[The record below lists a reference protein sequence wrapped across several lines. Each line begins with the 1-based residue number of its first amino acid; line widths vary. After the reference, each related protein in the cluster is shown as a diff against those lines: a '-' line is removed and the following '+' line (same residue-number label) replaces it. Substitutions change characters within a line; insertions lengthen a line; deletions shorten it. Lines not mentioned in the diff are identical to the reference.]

1 MSARKDDNC
10 LQRIHIVHTAHR
22 IYWFLYTL
30 SEFELK
36 GDVVDQPH
44 SERRDLCFWAGDGLA
59 GARSV
64 SQVVHCVHW
73 CCSRNAQKNQKNQ
86 FGKATLNYFKLL
98 IKSRFSDC
106 QFIMVQNIL
115 A

>member
-1 MSARKDDNC
+1 M
-10 LQRIHIVHTAHR
+10 HTAHR

-36 GDVVDQPH
+36 GDVVGQPH

-59 GARSV
+59 GARLM
-64 SQVVHCVHW
+64 SQVVHW

-86 FGKATLNYFKLL
+86 FRKATLNYL
-98 IKSRFSDC
+98 SY
-106 QFIMVQNIL
+106 
-115 A
+115 